1 MDNEILN
8 DLGIQYYDSVEK
20 VLNQQ
25 EMTQQKNKIIN
36 DPKTRRNQLKGY
48 KSHAT
53 KQFKSGKITE
63 ATRQMEN
70 KRRDNARMTL
80 NAYINHYEN
89 KVKTMKGS
97 GIRKKQRGGNVV
109 FFNNP
114 NQLVKKLELT
124 IGEILAGNTSIDMRN
139 MGVTILD
146 TLLKTLTIN
155 KSQRNKLYE
164 KYFKI

>member
-70 KRRDNARMTL
+70 KRRDNARM
-80 NAYINHYEN
+80 H
-89 KVKTMKGS
+89 
-97 GIRKKQRGGNVV
+97 
-109 FFNNP
+109 
-114 NQLVKKLELT
+114 
-124 IGEILAGNTSIDMRN
+124 
-139 MGVTILD
+139 
-146 TLLKTLTIN
+146 
-155 KSQRNKLYE
+155 
-164 KYFKI
+164 